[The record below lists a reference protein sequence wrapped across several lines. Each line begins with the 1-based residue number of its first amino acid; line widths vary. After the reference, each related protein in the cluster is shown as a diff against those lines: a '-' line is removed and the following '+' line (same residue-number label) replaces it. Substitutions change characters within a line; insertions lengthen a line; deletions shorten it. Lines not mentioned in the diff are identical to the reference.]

1 MLTYLQEIVHTLSED
16 ERDTLSLIC
25 KWGCDGSQQA
35 QYKQT
40 FQNDSDSDA
49 YIFQSSFIPLQLI
62 CGINNKLI
70 WQNPTPSS
78 LRYCRPMR
86 IRFVKESSD
95 ITNDETNYIQSA
107 TSSLHDS
114 KVTLT
119 DKHLSVKHTLLLTM
133 IDAKV
138 CNATTLTTST
148 IRCYICGETS
158 KDYNNLSI
166 KKEVTPETIQF
177 GLSILHAR
185 IRLFESILHVAYKMP
200 VQKWQLRSE
209 DEAIV
214 KHRKL
219 EIQEELRTKMGL
231 LVDVP
236 KLGCGNTNYGNTSRR
251 FFADPELA
259 GAITVID
266 VNLIYRFK
274 VILEVISS
282 GHKINIEKYSKFD
295 TDTAEMYVQLYPCH
309 PMTPTVHKIL
319 IHGAIVIDN
328 AILPIGQLSEEP
340 AEARNKYFR
349 PDRQNFARKF
359 SRVSCNLDVLNR
371 LLLSSDTVITG
382 MRPVP
387 RKKGTNFPDGN
398 GRHATSCCT
407 SFKPRYRGLT

>member
-1 MLTYLQEIVHTLSED
+1 
-16 ERDTLSLIC
+16 
-25 KWGCDGSQQA
+25 
-35 QYKQT
+35 
-40 FQNDSDSDA
+40 
-49 YIFQSSFIPLQLI
+49 
-62 CGINNKLI
+62 
-70 WQNPTPSS
+70 
-78 LRYCRPMR
+78 
-86 IRFVKESSD
+86 
-95 ITNDETNYIQSA
+95 
-107 TSSLHDS
+107 
-114 KVTLT
+114 
-119 DKHLSVKHTLLLTM
+119 M